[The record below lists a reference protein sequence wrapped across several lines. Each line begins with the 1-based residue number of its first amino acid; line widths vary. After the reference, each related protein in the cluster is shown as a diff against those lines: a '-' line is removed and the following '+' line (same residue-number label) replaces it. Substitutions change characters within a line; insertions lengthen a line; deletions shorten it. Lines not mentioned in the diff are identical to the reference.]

1 MTAAEVVSLYIVDD
15 DPSVRASLTRL
26 MRAEG
31 MEPVSFATAEEFL
44 EFLPSIAGP
53 ACALLD
59 IGLPGKSGLELH
71 ARLQALRPEIS
82 VVFLTGHGDVPGAV
96 TSMKRGAV
104 DFLLKPVE
112 ATTLIAALARGMERA
127 RAASGDK
134 ATKRDI
140 ALNYGNLTPREREV
154 LAHVIA
160 GKRNKVIASEIGTT
174 EKTVK
179 VHRGRIMEKMKV
191 RSVAELVRAA
201 DRLGIKPIPSPP
213 RGRTP

>member
-1 MTAAEVVSLYIVDD
+1 MIAAEGVSIFIVDD
-15 DPSVRASLTRL
+15 DPSVRTSLTRL
-26 MRAEG
+26 LRAEG
-31 MEPVSFATAEEFL
+31 TDPLAFATAEEFL
-44 EFLPSIAGP
+44 DHLPGIAGP

-71 ARLQALRPEIS
+71 ARLQALRPEIAI
-82 VVFLTGHGDVPGAV
+82 VFLTGHGDVPGAV
-96 TSMKRGAV
+96 ASMKRGAV
-104 DFLLKPVE
+104 DFLLKPVD
-112 ATTLIAALARGMERA
+112 ATTLIAALARAVERA

-134 ATKRDI
+134 AVRRDI
-140 ALNYGNLTPREREV
+140 ALRYGELTPREREV

-201 DRLGIKPIPSPP
+201 DKLGIRPTPSPP
-213 RGRTP
+213 RGKTP